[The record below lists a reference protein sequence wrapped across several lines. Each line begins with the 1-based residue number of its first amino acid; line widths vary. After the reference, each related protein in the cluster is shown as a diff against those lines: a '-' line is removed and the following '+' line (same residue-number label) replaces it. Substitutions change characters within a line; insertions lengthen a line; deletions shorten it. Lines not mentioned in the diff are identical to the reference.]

1 MKAETD
7 WGRVEQKNQQKH
19 FSVSEGAAMPPRTRL
34 ARHRARPATAA
45 LAAVTVLAGL
55 LAGAVPSASAATAAA
70 ADDPAPVL
78 VDRFEGEVPFAN
90 QPADGIFTWG
100 GDSDDPP
107 TLALKDR
114 ADAPEGAKVL
124 EGTYNIS
131 GYGGLSHDFAADQPA
146 HDWSAHKGIRFWW
159 YGQNT
164 APLPPGS
171 GKRINFEIKD
181 GGANGEASEL
191 WTTSF
196 TDDWEGWHQVEIPFT
211 DFTYRTDYQPV
222 GGIDQVLGLDE
233 MWGYAVTLPTGAPGS
248 FAMDGVELYGKADA
262 ALKASVVTD
271 AAVHTVKEGGTA
283 DIDVSVATTGS
294 VPIEEPVT
302 VAYATK
308 GGSAEAGKDYTPVTG
323 TYTFPA
329 GTASGTSHRISV
341 ATRKDGAAESAE
353 TIPLELTVT
362 GAKPPKENPQVV
374 IDAHGLPYLDPK
386 LPVKK
391 RVADLLSR
399 MSPAEKAGQMTQ
411 AERNALKSQGDIA
424 AYDLGSLLSG
434 GGSVPTPNTPE
445 AWAKMVDAYQLRA
458 QATRFQIPLIYGVDA
473 VHGHNN
479 VIGSTIM
486 PHNIGIGAGR
496 DPKLAERT
504 GAVTADEVRATGIPW
519 DFAPCLCV
527 TRDERWGR
535 SYESYGEDPA
545 LVESMETV
553 IQGMQGSASGK
564 DLHRNDKV
572 LATAKHYV
580 GDGGTEFGSSTTGSY
595 TIDQGVTKVTRQE
608 LEAVHL
614 APFEEAVKRGVGTVM
629 PSYSSLDILG
639 DDQGPVKMHADAEMI
654 NGVLKDRMG
663 FEGFVISD
671 WQAIDQIPGDY
682 ASDVRTSVNAGLDMI
697 MVPTAYQDFTKTLQD
712 EVTAG
717 RISQARID
725 DAVTRILT
733 QKFRLGLF
741 EKPYADTTDI
751 DQVGSAG
758 HRAVAREAAAKSQVL
773 LKNDGGVLPLK
784 ASQKVYV
791 AGSNADNIGNQAGGW
806 TVSWQGS
813 SGRITTGTTIL
824 EAMKKDATD
833 AASVT
838 YSKDASASTD
848 GYDVG
853 VVVVGETPYAEG
865 IGDVGNGNDL
875 ELTAADKAAIDKVCA
890 AMKCAVLVV
899 SGRPQLIGD
908 RLGDIDALVASWLP
922 GTEGDGVA
930 DVLYGKRAFTGQ
942 LPVTWPKSES
952 QLPINVGD
960 ATYDPQFPY
969 GWGLTT
975 LKKAP
980 TGGELTL
987 GALAVAAQLAEKAG
1001 LGKSEAGRAIVDQAR
1016 LLVQQKAGGKPTAA
1030 VSKPFA
1036 DADHLLLTGD
1046 LTGAVAKLRTAY
1058 RAVQR

>member
-1 MKAETD
+1 
-7 WGRVEQKNQQKH
+7 
-19 FSVSEGAAMPPRTRL
+19 MPPRTR
-34 ARHRARPATAA
+34 RRARPATAA
-45 LAAVTVLAGL
+45 LAAATVLAGL
-55 LAGAVPSASAATAAA
+55 LAGAVPSAAAPVA
-70 ADDPAPVL
+70 ADEPAPVA

-90 QPADGIFTWG
+90 QPAEGIFTWG
-100 GDSDDPP
+100 GDADDPP
-107 TLALKDR
+107 TLSLKER
-114 ADAPEGAKVL
+114 PDAPEGAKVL
-124 EGTYNIS
+124 EGTYDIS
-131 GYGGLSHDFAADQPA
+131 GYGGLSHDYAADQPA

-171 GKRINFEIKD
+171 GKRIAFEIKD
-181 GGANGEASEL
+181 GGAHGEASEL

-196 TDDWEGWHQVEIPFT
+196 TDDWEGWHQVEIPFA
-211 DFTYRTDYQPV
+211 DFTYRGDYQPV
-222 GGIDQVLGLDE
+222 GGIDQVLGLNE
-233 MWGYAVTLPTGAPGS
+233 MWGYALTLPPGAPGK
-248 FAMDGVELYGKADA
+248 FAIDGMELYGKADA

-271 AAVHTVKEGGTA
+271 AAVHPVKQGGTA
-283 DIDVSVATTGS
+283 GIDLSVATTGS
-294 VPIEEPVT
+294 LPLDEPVT
-302 VAYATK
+302 VAYETK
-308 GGSAEAGKDYTPVTG
+308 GGSAAAGTDYVPVSG

-329 GTASGTSHRISV
+329 GTASGTTHRVSV
-341 ATRKDGAAESAE
+341 TTKKVTGAASAK
-353 TIPLELTVT
+353 TVPLELTVT
-362 GAKPPKENPQVV
+362 GARPPKENPQVV
-374 IDAHGLPYLDPK
+374 IDAHGLPYQNPK

-391 RVADLLSR
+391 RVADLLAR

-411 AERNALKSQGDIA
+411 AERNALSSQGDIA
-424 AYDLGSLLSG
+424 TYDLGSLLSG
-434 GGSVPTPNTPE
+434 GGSVPTPNTAA

-486 PHNIGIGAGR
+486 PHNVGLGATR
-496 DPKLAERT
+496 DPRTVEKT
-504 GAVTADEVRATGIPW
+504 GAVTANEVRATGIPW

-527 TRDERWGR
+527 SRDDRWGR
-535 SYESYGEDPA
+535 AYEAYGEDPA
-545 LVESMETV
+545 LVESLETV
-553 IQGMQGSASGK
+553 IQGMQGAASGK
-564 DLHRNDKV
+564 DLARNDKV

-580 GDGGTEFGSSTTGSY
+580 GDGGTEYGSSTTGSY
-595 TIDQGVTKVTRQE
+595 PIDQGVTKVTRQE

-614 APFEEAVKRGVGTVM
+614 APFTDAVKRGVGTVM

-639 DDQGPVKMHADAEMI
+639 DDEGPVKMHANAAMI

-663 FEGFVISD
+663 FDGFVISD

-697 MVPTAYQDFTKTLQD
+697 MVPTAYKDFTKTLQD

-717 RISQARID
+717 RVTQARID
-725 DAVTRILT
+725 DAVSRILT

-741 EKPYADTTDI
+741 EKPYADTSNLDE
-751 DQVGSAG
+751 VGSAA

-784 ASQKVYV
+784 SSQKVYV
-791 AGSNADNIGNQAGGW
+791 AGSNADDIGNQAGGW

-813 SGRITTGTTIL
+813 SGTITPGTTIL
-824 EAMKKDATD
+824 SAMKKD

-838 YSKDASASTD
+838 YSKDASAATD

-865 IGDVGNGNDL
+865 IGDVGNGHDL
-875 ELTAADKAAIDKVCA
+875 ELSAADKAAVDKVCA
-890 AMKCAVLVV
+890 AMKCAVLIV

-908 RLGDIDALVASWLP
+908 RLDGIDALVASWLP

-930 DVLYGKRAFTGQ
+930 DVLFGKRAFTGQ
-942 LPVTWPKSES
+942 LPVTWPKSEA

-960 ATYDPQFPY
+960 AAYDPQFPY

-975 LKKAP
+975 LKKPPA
-980 TGGELTL
+980 GGELTL
-987 GALAVAAQLAEKAG
+987 GALALAAQVAERTG
-1001 LGKSEAGRAIVDQAR
+1001 LGRTDVGRTIVGQAR
-1016 LLVQQKAGGKPTAA
+1016 LLVQQKIGGRLTEK
-1030 VSKPFA
+1030 VSQPFA

-1046 LTGAVAKLRTAY
+1046 LTGAVAKLRAAY
-1058 RAVQR
+1058 RAA

>member
-1 MKAETD
+1 
-7 WGRVEQKNQQKH
+7 
-19 FSVSEGAAMPPRTRL
+19 MPPRT
-34 ARHRARPATAA
+34 RHRARPATAA
-45 LAAVTVLAGL
+45 LAAATVLAGL
-55 LAGAVPSASAATAAA
+55 LAGAVPSAAAPAA
-70 ADDPAPVL
+70 ADEPAPVA

-90 QPADGIFTWG
+90 QPAEGIFTWG
-100 GDSDDPP
+100 GDADDPP
-107 TLALKDR
+107 TLALKER

-124 EGTYNIS
+124 EGTFDIS
-131 GYGGLSHDFAADQPA
+131 GYGGLSHDYAADQPA

-171 GKRINFEIKD
+171 GKKISFEIKD

-196 TDDWEGWHQVEIPFT
+196 TDDWEGWHQVEIPFA
-211 DFTYRTDYQPV
+211 DFTYRGDYQPV
-222 GGIDQVLGLDE
+222 GGIDQVLGLNE
-233 MWGYAVTLPTGAPGS
+233 MWGYALTLPPGAPGK

-271 AAVHTVKEGGTA
+271 AAVHPVKQGETA
-283 DIDVSVATTGS
+283 GIDLSVATTGS
-294 VPIEEPVT
+294 LPLDEPVT
-302 VAYATK
+302 VAYETK
-308 GGSAEAGKDYTPVTG
+308 GGSAASGTDYAPVSG

-329 GTASGTSHRISV
+329 GTASGTTHRVSV
-341 ATRKDGAAESAE
+341 TTKKITGAASAK
-353 TIPLELTVT
+353 TVPLELTVT
-362 GAKPPKENPQVV
+362 GARPPKENPQVV
-374 IDAHGLPYLDPK
+374 IDAHGLPYQNAK
-386 LPVKK
+386 LPVKQ
-391 RVADLLSR
+391 RVADLLAR

-411 AERNALKSQGDIA
+411 AERNALSSQGDIA
-424 AYDLGSLLSG
+424 TYDLGSLLSG
-434 GGSVPTPNTPE
+434 GGSVPTPNTPA
-445 AWAKMVDAYQLRA
+445 AWAKMVDSYQLRA

-486 PHNIGIGAGR
+486 PHNVGLGATR
-496 DPKLAERT
+496 DPKTVEKT
-504 GAVTADEVRATGIPW
+504 GAVTANEVRATGIPW

-527 TRDERWGR
+527 SRDDRWGR
-535 SYESYGEDPA
+535 AYEAYGEDPA
-545 LVESMETV
+545 LVESLETV
-553 IQGMQGSASGK
+553 IQGMQGAASGK
-564 DLHRNDKV
+564 DLDRNDKV

-580 GDGGTEFGSSTTGSY
+580 GDGGTEYGSSTTGSY
-595 TIDQGVTKVTRQE
+595 PIDQGVTKVTRQE

-614 APFEEAVKRGVGTVM
+614 APFDEAVKRGVGTVM

-639 DDQGPVKMHADAEMI
+639 DDEGPVKMHANAAMI

-663 FEGFVISD
+663 FDGFVISD

-697 MVPTAYQDFTKTLQD
+697 MVPTAYKDFTKTLQD

-717 RISQARID
+717 RIAQARID
-725 DAVTRILT
+725 DAVSRILT

-741 EKPYADTTDI
+741 EKPYADTSNLDK
-751 DQVGSAG
+751 VGSAE
-758 HRAVAREAAAKSQVL
+758 HRAVAREAAAESQVL

-784 ASQKVYV
+784 STQKVYV
-791 AGSNADNIGNQAGGW
+791 AGSNADDIGNQAGGW

-813 SGRITTGTTIL
+813 SGNITPGTTIL
-824 EAMKKDATD
+824 SAMKKD

-838 YSKDASASTD
+838 YSKDASAATD

-865 IGDVGNGNDL
+865 VGDVGNGHDL
-875 ELTAADKAAIDKVCA
+875 ELSAADKAAVDKVCA

-908 RLGDIDALVASWLP
+908 RLDGIDALVASWLP

-930 DVLYGKRAFTGQ
+930 DVLFGKRAFTGQ
-942 LPVTWPKSES
+942 LPVTWPKSEA

-960 ATYDPQFPY
+960 AAYDPQFPY

-975 LKKAP
+975 LKKPPA
-980 TGGELTL
+980 GGELTL
-987 GALAVAAQLAEKAG
+987 GALALAAQVAEKTG
-1001 LGKSEAGRAIVDQAR
+1001 LGRTDVGRTIVGQAR
-1016 LLVQQKAGGKPTAA
+1016 LLVQQKIGGKVTEA

-1046 LTGAVAKLRTAY
+1046 LTGAVAKLRAAY
-1058 RAVQR
+1058 RAA

>member
-1 MKAETD
+1 
-7 WGRVEQKNQQKH
+7 
-19 FSVSEGAAMPPRTRL
+19 MPPRTR
-34 ARHRARPATAA
+34 RRARPATAV
-45 LAAVTVLAGL
+45 LAAATVMAGL
-55 LAGAVPSASAATAAA
+55 LAGAVPSTAAPA
-70 ADDPAPVL
+70 ADEPAPVA

-90 QPADGIFTWG
+90 QPAEGIFTWG
-100 GDSDDPP
+100 GDADDPP

-114 ADAPEGAKVL
+114 TDAPEGAKVL
-124 EGTYNIS
+124 EGTYDIS
-131 GYGGLSHDFAADQPA
+131 GYGGFSHDYAADRPA

-171 GKRINFEIKD
+171 GKRIAFEIKD

-196 TDDWEGWHQVEIPFT
+196 TDDWEGWHLVEIPFA
-211 DFTYRTDYQPV
+211 DFTYRGDYQPV
-222 GGIDQVLGLDE
+222 GGIDQVLGLNE
-233 MWGYAVTLPTGAPGS
+233 MWGYALTLPPGAPGA

-262 ALKASVVTD
+262 ALKASVVTQ
-271 AAVHTVKEGGTA
+271 AAVVPVKQGASASLGFTLT
-283 DIDVSVATTGS
+283 TTGS
-294 VPIEEPVT
+294 VPLEEPVT
-302 VAYATK
+302 VAYETK
-308 GGSAEAGKDYTPVTG
+308 GGTAKAGTDFTPVSG

-329 GTASGTSHRISV
+329 GTASGTTHQVAV
-341 ATRKDGAAESAE
+341 ATKKVSGAATAK
-353 TIPLELTVT
+353 TVPLELTVT
-362 GAKPPKENPQVV
+362 GARPPKENPQVV
-374 IDAHGLPYLDPK
+374 IDAHGLPYQNAK

-411 AERNALKSQGDIA
+411 AERNALASQGDIA
-424 AYDLGSLLSG
+424 TYDLGSLLSG
-434 GGSVPTPNTPE
+434 GGSVPSPNTPE
-445 AWAKMVDAYQLRA
+445 AWAKMIDGYQLRA

-479 VIGSTIM
+479 LVGSTVM
-486 PHNIGIGAGR
+486 PHNVGLGATR
-496 DPKLAERT
+496 DPKLAGKT
-504 GAVTADEVRATGIPW
+504 GAVTASEVRATGVPW

-527 TRDERWGR
+527 SRDERWGR

-545 LVESMETV
+545 LVQSLETV
-553 IQGMQGSASGK
+553 IQGMQGAASGK
-564 DLHRNDKV
+564 DLDRNDKV

-580 GDGGTEFGSSTTGSY
+580 GDGGTEYGSSTTGSY
-595 TIDQGVTKVTRQE
+595 PIDQGVTKVTREE

-614 APFEEAVKRGVGTVM
+614 APFEDAVERGVGTVM
-629 PSYSSLDILG
+629 PSYSSLDIIG
-639 DDQGPVKMHADAEMI
+639 DDKGPVKMHGDAEMI

-671 WQAIDQIPGDY
+671 YKAIDQLPGDY
-682 ASDVRTSVNAGLDMI
+682 ASDVRTSINAGLDMI
-697 MVPTAYQDFTKTLQD
+697 MVPTEYKDFTKTLQD
-712 EVTAG
+712 EVAAG
-717 RISQARID
+717 RVPQSRID
-725 DAVTRILT
+725 DAVARILT

-741 EKPYADTTDI
+741 EQPYADTSNLDRI
-751 DQVGSAG
+751 GSAE

-784 ASQKVYV
+784 SSQKVYV
-791 AGSNADNIGNQAGGW
+791 AGSNADDIGNQAGGW

-813 SGRITTGTTIL
+813 SGAITPGTTIL
-824 EAMKKDATD
+824 SAMKKD

-838 YSKDASASTD
+838 YSKDASADTA

-865 IGDVGNGNDL
+865 VGDVGNGHDL
-875 ELTAADKAAIDKVCA
+875 KLSDADRAAIDKVCA
-890 AMKCAVLVV
+890 AMKCAVLIV

-908 RLGDIDALVASWLP
+908 QLDGIDALVASWLP
-922 GTEGDGVA
+922 GSEGDGVA
-930 DVLYGKRAFTGQ
+930 DVLFGKRAFTGQ
-942 LPVTWPKSES
+942 LPVTWPKSEA

-960 ATYDPQFPY
+960 ASYDPQFPY

-975 LKKAP
+975 LKKPPA
-980 TGGELTL
+980 GGEVTL
-987 GALAVAAQLAEKAG
+987 ALLGMAAQVAEKSG
-1001 LGKSEAGRAIVDQAR
+1001 LGRTEVGREIVGQAR
-1016 LLVQQKAGGKPTAA
+1016 LLVQQKTGGKLTEK

-1058 RAVQR
+1058 RAA

>member
-1 MKAETD
+1 
-7 WGRVEQKNQQKH
+7 
-19 FSVSEGAAMPPRTRL
+19 MPAT
-34 ARHRARPATAA
+34 RHRRGSARAL

-55 LAGAVPSASAATAAA
+55 ITAAVPAS

-78 VDRFEGEVPFAN
+78 VDRFEGEVPLSAP
-90 QPADGIFTWG
+90 PADSIFTWG
-100 GDSDDPP
+100 SDTDDQPK
-107 TLALKDR
+107 LAFTER
-114 ADAPEGAKVL
+114 ADAPEGSKVL
-124 EGTYNIS
+124 EGTYDIS
-131 GYGGLSHDFAADQPA
+131 GWGGLSHEFAVDQAPQ
-146 HDWSAHKGIRFWW
+146 DWSAHKGIRFWW
-159 YGQNT
+159 YGQNK

-171 GKRINFEIKD
+171 GKKISFEIKD
-181 GGANGEASEL
+181 GGANGGASEL
-191 WTTSF
+191 WTMSF
-196 TDDWEGWHQVEIPFT
+196 TDDWEGWHQVEVPFA
-211 DFTYRTDYQPV
+211 DFVYRGDYQPV
-222 GGIDQVLGLDE
+222 GGIDHILGLDR
-233 MWGYAVTLPTGAPGS
+233 MWGYALTLPTGAPGS
-248 FAMDGVELYGKADA
+248 FAIDGMELYGKADPALTA
-262 ALKASVVTD
+262 AVATDTTVHPVDNGAVASVGLTL
-271 AAVHTVKEGGTA
+271 T
-283 DIDVSVATTGS
+283 TTGGKP
-294 VPIEEPVT
+294 VEEPVT
-302 VAYATK
+302 VAYTTQ
-308 GGSAEAGKDYTPVTG
+308 GGTAVAGTDYTPVTG

-329 GTASGTSHRISV
+329 GTASGATHTV
-341 ATRKDGAAESAE
+341 TVTTRKAKKASEAR
-353 TIPLELTVT
+353 TVPLVLTVT
-362 GAKPPKENPQVV
+362 GAKAPTETPQVV
-374 IDAHGLPYLDPK
+374 INAHGLPYQNAK
-386 LPVKK
+386 LPVKQ

-399 MSPAEKAGQMTQ
+399 LSPAEKAGQMTQ
-411 AERNALKSQGDIA
+411 AERNALRSPGDIA
-424 AYDLGSLLSG
+424 SYDLGSLLSG

-445 AWAKMVDAYQLRA
+445 AWAQMIDSFQLRA

-479 VIGSTIM
+479 VVGSTIM
-486 PHNIGIGAGR
+486 PHNIGIGATR
-496 DPKLAERT
+496 DPQAAEKT
-504 GAVTADEVRATGIPW
+504 GAVTASEVRATGVPW
-519 DFAPCLCV
+519 DFAPCVCV

-553 IQGMQGSASGK
+553 IQGMQGAASGK
-564 DLHRNDKV
+564 DLDRDDKV

-595 TIDQGVTKVTRQE
+595 TIDQGVTKVTREE

-614 APFEEAVKRGVGTVM
+614 APFQEAVDRGIGTVM

-639 DDQGPVKMHADAEMI
+639 DDQGPVKMHGNAEMI

-671 WQAIDQIPGDY
+671 WQAIDQLPGDY

-697 MVPTAYQDFTKTLQD
+697 MVPTAYQDFTTTLKS

-725 DAVTRILT
+725 DAVSRILT
-733 QKFRLGLF
+733 QKFKLGLF
-741 EKPYADTTDI
+741 EKPYADTSNI
-751 DQVGSAG
+751 GGIGSAA

-773 LKNDGGVLPLK
+773 LKNDGAVLPLK
-784 ASQKVYV
+784 ADQKVYV

-813 SGRITTGTTIL
+813 SGAITEGTTIL
-824 EAMKKDATD
+824 QGMRKDSAN
-833 AASVT
+833 VT
-838 YSKDASASTD
+838 YSKDASAATD

-899 SGRPQLIGD
+899 SGRPQLVGD
-908 RLGDIDALVASWLP
+908 RLGAIDSLVASWLP

-942 LPVTWPKSES
+942 LPVTWPKSEA

-960 ATYDPQFPY
+960 ATYDPQFPF

-980 TGGELTL
+980 AGGEVTLT
-987 GALAVAAQLAEKAG
+987 ALAVAAGIAEKAH
-1001 LGKSEAGRAIVDQAR
+1001 LGKTAAGKAIVDQAR
-1016 LLVQQKAGGKPTAA
+1016 LLVQQKTGGKLTAA

-1036 DADHLLLTGD
+1036 EADHLLLTGD
-1046 LTGAVAKLRTAY
+1046 LTGAVAKLRAAY
-1058 RAVQR
+1058 RAA